1 MKDILNLDNTTEIF
15 AFACSVNE
23 YYKQAQNIIK
33 TLEEDFKINSKSAK
47 KQLLEEELER
57 FKAGIEVIEVLTDMT
72 KEGLKR
78 IKK

>member
-1 MKDILNLDNTTEIF
+1 MKDILNLDNTTEIL